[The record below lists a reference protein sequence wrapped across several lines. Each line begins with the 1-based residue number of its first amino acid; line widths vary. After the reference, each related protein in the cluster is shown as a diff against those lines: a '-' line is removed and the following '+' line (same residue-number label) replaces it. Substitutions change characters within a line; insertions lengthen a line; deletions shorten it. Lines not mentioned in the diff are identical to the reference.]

1 MSRALRRLRIP
12 VLLLGVAVV
21 LSGHVGSPD
30 TWFEGMAGPY
40 RVQVVVRAPG
50 VVPGLAQIT
59 IRTVDHRVTGVSVT
73 PVVWNAAEGG
83 APPPDPGKPVPGA
96 PGTWSAELWFMSPT
110 TYNLRLVVVGDGG
123 EGTAVIPVTA
133 VATRILPMTRGFGLM
148 LAGLGLF
155 LGVGLLTILRA
166 AARESVL
173 APGAAPTARDRRRGW
188 IVAAIGAPALAGLV
202 WGGSVWWQAEEEAY
216 RRGLYQPLD
225 TEARVDSGATGL
237 VLALEVTD
245 QTWKARNWT
254 PLLPDHGK
262 LMHLFAVAVEG
273 DGFAHLHPVS
283 ADTTTFTTP
292 LPGLPS
298 GRYRLFADVVHESGF
313 PRTFVAEVE
322 WPETAGGVAGDSDDA
337 WTSAAP
343 ADSVFTFPDGATLRW
358 LRTGGPV
365 VGEEAGL
372 RFQVTDSS
380 GAPVALD
387 PYMSMRGHAMVARE
401 DGGVFVHL
409 HPSGTIS
416 AVAQQALT
424 VRLPTDTVFGAVSR
438 RLDSLTLPMSH
449 PMEPVGELAF
459 PWAFPEPGQYRV
471 WVQARWGGEVRTAA
485 FAVIVGDRR

>member
-1 MSRALRRLRIP
+1 MTRALRRLSIP
-12 VLLLGVAVV
+12 VLLLGLAVV

-59 IRTVDHRVTGVSVT
+59 IRTSDDRVTGVSVT
-73 PVVWNAAEGG
+73 PVVWNAGEGG
-83 APPPDPGKPVPGA
+83 APPPDRGKPVPGA

-110 TYNLRLVVVGDGG
+110 TYNLRLVVEGDGG

-173 APGAAPTARDRRRGW
+173 APGVSPTRRDTWRGW
-188 IVAAIGAPALAGLV
+188 TAAAVGVPLLAGLV
-202 WGGSVWWQAEEEAY
+202 WGGSVWWQVEEEAY
-216 RRGLYQPLD
+216 RRGLYRPL
-225 TEARVDSGATGL
+225 EVQARVESGAAGV

-245 QTWKARNWT
+245 QAWKARNWT

-292 LPGLPS
+292 LPALPF

-313 PRTFVAEVE
+313 PRTFVAEIE
-322 WPETAGGVAGDSDDA
+322 LTGGGSDASGDPDDA
-337 WTSAAP
+337 WTAAPP
-343 ADSVFTFPDGATLRW
+343 ADSLFTFSDGATIRW
-358 LRTGGPV
+358 SRDGSPV
-365 VGEEAGL
+365 VGAEAGL
-372 RFQVTDSS
+372 RFQVRDSS
-380 GAPVALD
+380 GTPIALE

-416 AVAQQALT
+416 TVAQQALT
-424 VRLPTDTVFGAVSR
+424 VRLPTDTVLGAVSR
-438 RLDSLTLPMSH
+438 RLDSLAVPMSH

-459 PWAFPEPGQYRV
+459 PWAFPEPGRYRV
-471 WVQARWGGEVRTAA
+471 WVQVRWGGEVRTAA
-485 FAVIVGDRR
+485 FQVKVEDL

>member
-1 MSRALRRLRIP
+1 MTRTLRRLRVP
-12 VLLLGVAVV
+12 VLLLGVVVAV
-21 LSGHVGSPD
+21 SGHVGSPD

-59 IRTVDHRVTGVSVT
+59 IRTFDDRVTGVSVT

-83 APPPDPGKPVPGA
+83 APPPDRGKPVPGA

-110 TYNLRLVVVGDGG
+110 TYNLRLVVEGDGG
-123 EGTAVIPVTA
+123 EGTAVIPVTT
-133 VATRILPMTRGFGLM
+133 VATQILPMTRGFGLM

-173 APGAAPTARDRRRGW
+173 DPGSSPTPRDRRRGW
-188 IVAAIGAPALAGLV
+188 IVTAIGVPALAGLV

-216 RRGLYQPLD
+216 RRGLYQTLD
-225 TEARVDSGATGL
+225 TEARVDTGATGL
-237 VLALEVTD
+237 VLALEITD
-245 QTWKARNWT
+245 ESWMARNWT

-313 PRTFVAEVE
+313 PRTLVTEVAI
-322 WPETAGGVAGDSDDA
+322 PGGESGARGDPDDA
-337 WTSAAP
+337 WTTTPP
-343 ADSVFTFPDGATLRW
+343 ADSVFTLPEGTKVRW
-358 LRTGGPV
+358 LRTGIPV

-372 RFQVTDSS
+372 RFQVMDPS
-380 GAPVALD
+380 GTPVALE

-438 RLDSLTLPMSH
+438 RLDSLAVPMSH
-449 PMEPVGELAF
+449 PMEPIGELAF
-459 PWAFPEPGQYRV
+459 PWAFPEPGRYRV

-485 FAVIVGDRR
+485 FQVEAR